1 VSRTEGSNPS
11 PSATTGGL
19 RTGTREEDVAGP
31 EGAHRG
37 GVGHDPVRNARFQ
50 PLLLLGGF
58 LVLLPVLVL
67 SAHPA
72 RGLLLAVGL
81 AFSLAGVGAWW
92 WVRVERRA
100 PEQRRRVGYVLALA
114 TPPTFLTFVAV
125 LGADRPEPFLP
136 LGAATVCAMAPVSR
150 AAIRLPVQAATVSI
164 FGVMLVQAERPPT
177 DVVLPLV
184 LLTSIAVLA
193 SVLAHDLDR
202 ARVAERRARR
212 DALRRAELLTA
223 VRELPGATAA
233 EAAVAACA
241 AMRALGFDA
250 AGCTIVRGGRL
261 VDLHLDDLPAPPEP
275 LRVGEGL
282 AGAAVVE
289 NRTLVVGDYQADP
302 RRLGVRRD
310 IGSAV
315 VASIRTGATAV
326 GGVIGSRRERR
337 TPTEAEVEVAEVL
350 AAHLGAVF
358 ATDEAL
364 RRQQQLLSRMGQLER
379 MRGSFVANVSDELRD
394 PLTIVREVAGTLARH
409 GLELDPQQRTDLF
422 ERMATHSEHLRR
434 TIDALLDF
442 SRFQSSHPEPAVER
456 IEVVELLDPVLRG
469 ADAELS
475 PEAAALGAQVH
486 VDGSLVRH
494 ALTLLVAGTVGPGG
508 SDGPTR
514 LEVSRANGAVWVEVH
529 AAGTAPAPP
538 LVRSLAEQLL
548 VAAGAE
554 LRDGAV
560 PVLHLP
566 LADAEAV
573 AG

>member
-11 PSATTGGL
+11 PSASRGGL
-19 RTGTREEDVAGP
+19 RTGTREEDDAEPAG
-31 EGAHRG
+31 GHRG
-37 GVGHDPVRNARFQ
+37 GVGHDPVRHARFQ

-58 LVLLPVLVL
+58 LALLPSLIL
-67 SAHPA
+67 SAAPA

-81 AFSLAGVGAWW
+81 AFAVAGVGAWW
-92 WVRVERRA
+92 WVRARRRA
-100 PEQRRRVGYVLALA
+100 PEQRRRVGYVLSLA

-125 LGADRPEPFLP
+125 LGADRPEAFLP

-150 AAIRLPVQAATVSI
+150 AAIRLPVQVTTVSVY
-164 FGVMLVQAERPPT
+164 GVMLVQAGRRPA

-202 ARVAERRARR
+202 ARVAERQARR

-241 AMRALGFDA
+241 AMRSLGFDA
-250 AGCTIVRGGRL
+250 AGCTVVRGDRL

-282 AGAAVVE
+282 AGAAVAE

-302 RRLGVRRD
+302 RRLEVRRD

-315 VASIRTGATAV
+315 VAPIRSGPTAI
-326 GGVIGSRRERR
+326 GGVIGARRERR
-337 TPTEAEVEVAEVL
+337 IPTEAEVEVAEVL

-364 RRQQQLLSRMGQLER
+364 RRQQQLLGRMGQLER
-379 MRGSFVANVSDELRD
+379 MRGSFVANVSDELRE
-394 PLTIVREVAGTLARH
+394 PLTVVREVAGTLASH
-409 GLELDPQQRTDLF
+409 GLELDPRQRSELF
-422 ERMATHSEHLRR
+422 DQMATHSEHLRR

-442 SRFQSSHPEPAVER
+442 SRFQSSRPEPSVEA
-456 IEVVELLDPVLRG
+456 IEVSELLGPVLSG
-469 ADAELS
+469 AHAVLS
-475 PEAAALGAQVH
+475 PDAGALGTQVH

-494 ALTLLVAGTVGPGG
+494 ALTLLVVGAVGADT
-508 SDGPTR
+508 SLVPTR
-514 LEVSRANGAVWVEVH
+514 LEVSRANGAVRVEVH
-529 AAGTAPAPP
+529 ASGTAPAAP

-554 LRDGAV
+554 LHDGAF
-560 PVLHLP
+560 PALHLP

-573 AG
+573 TA